1 MFWQTSFFKD
11 VSDNDVKAAKDDSAI
26 DALYNV
32 DIESDAFYSGTID
45 YNDKDVDDAEYVT
58 INNRKVRK
66 IPTCEIRGSGSNI
79 VIQPT
84 SAKVESRNSGVDSDH
99 VMTFRSKL
107 TPILA
112 KSTPNTPKGLRK
124 TTQNNEE
131 FADDK

>member
-11 VSDNDVKAAKDDSAI
+11 VSDNEVKAAKNDSAI

-66 IPTCEIRGSGSNI
+66 IPAGEIRGSGSNI
-79 VIQPT
+79 VIEPT
-84 SAKVESRNSGVDSDH
+84 SAKVESRNSGVVDSD
-99 VMTFRSKL
+99 
-107 TPILA
+107 
-112 KSTPNTPKGLRK
+112 
-124 TTQNNEE
+124 
-131 FADDK
+131 